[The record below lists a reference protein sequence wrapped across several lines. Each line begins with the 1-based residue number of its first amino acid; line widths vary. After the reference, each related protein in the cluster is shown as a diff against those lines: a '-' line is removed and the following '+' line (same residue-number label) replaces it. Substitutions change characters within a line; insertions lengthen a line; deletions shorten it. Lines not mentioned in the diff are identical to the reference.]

1 VARSRTVIIAGA
13 GIGGLTCALALIRA
27 GYRVVVLEQAEALEA
42 VGAGIQLAPNAT
54 RILIDLGVAE
64 TLAPMTVAPREMR
77 VLRGHNARE
86 IVRGTI
92 GADAAFRYGAPYWL
106 VHRGDLHTA
115 LLKRLQASHDGA
127 LHLGRRVE
135 DFAVHAHGV
144 TVVTRTSAGQRDE
157 HSIALIGADGL
168 WSRVRS
174 RVGDDAPA
182 QFAGR
187 TAWRALVPAD
197 LVPLS
202 FREPSVW
209 LWLGPQAHLVHYP
222 VRGGAAINIVAIVQD
237 TWQSREW
244 SEPGTPADILRRFS
258 RWAAEP
264 RALVGI
270 PDAWAKW
277 ALFERPALCTWSAGP
292 VTLLG
297 DAAHPALPFLAQGA
311 AMAIEDAAVLANCLA
326 RSPEQPAVAFETY
339 EGLRR
344 PRTQR
349 VALESRFNGTVYH
362 LRGPA
367 AVARNLALAALSG
380 ERLLRRYDWLYDWR
394 PE

>member
-1 VARSRTVIIAGA
+1 MARSRTVIIAGA
-13 GIGGLTCALALIRA
+13 GIGGLTCALTLIRA
-27 GYRVVVLEQAEALEA
+27 GFRVVVLEQAETLEPL
-42 VGAGIQLAPNAT
+42 GAGIQLAPNAT
-54 RILIDLGVAE
+54 RILIDLGVAGA
-64 TLAPMTVAPREMR
+64 LASLTVAPEEMR
-77 VLRGHNARE
+77 VMRGHNAHE

-106 VHRGDLHTA
+106 VHRGDLQTA
-115 LLKRLQASHDGA
+115 LLARLRASRDGA

-144 TVVTRTSAGQRDE
+144 TVVTRTRSGQSDE
-157 HSIALIGADGL
+157 HGMALIGADGL

-174 RVGDDAPA
+174 RVGNDAPA
-182 QFAGR
+182 QFTGR

-197 LVPLS
+197 LVPLP
-202 FREPSVW
+202 FREPITW
-209 LWLGPQAHLVHYP
+209 LWLAPRAHLVHYP

-244 SEPGTPADILRRFS
+244 SEPGAPVDILKRFS
-258 RWAAEP
+258 HWAAEP
-264 RALVGI
+264 RALIAI
-270 PDAWAKW
+270 PDTWAKW
-277 ALFERPALCTWSAGP
+277 ALFERPALRTWSDGP

-311 AMAIEDAAVLANCLA
+311 AMAIEDAAVLADCLA
-326 RSPEQPAVAFETY
+326 SSPDQPAAAFGAY
-339 EGLRR
+339 EGKRR

-349 VALESRFNGTVYH
+349 VTVESRFNGTVYH

-367 AVARNLALAALSG
+367 ALVRNLALGTLSG

-394 PE
+394 PG